1 MSADG
6 SIELEWAEETRKF
19 RIAIGGFRD
28 VQESINSRRV
38 AIGAEPVGPSAIL
51 AALRTNNAWPDDVRD
66 ILKAGL
72 VGGGLAYDKVQ
83 RLLLKHFDNKPLLAH
98 TKTAFLV
105 LLAAL
110 VGVPD
115 DEPAKKK
122 IAEAAPLEGTG
133 SQSEMSQSDSPSSME
148 MALQ

>member
-51 AALRTNNAWPDDVRD
+51 SALRTNNAWPDDVRD

-72 VGGGLAYDKVQ
+72 VGGGLAYDKAQ
-83 RLLLKHFDNKPLLAH
+83 RLLVKNFDNKPLLAH

-122 IAEAAPLEGTG
+122 IAEVPDAT
-133 SQSEMSQSDSPSSME
+133 SESSPSETSRSASPSSTE
-148 MALQ
+148 TAPQ